1 VAEADRAEQKARRK
15 AERSGNAAPDAAPPR
30 HLPTPPSPG
39 SHSSAHSSA
48 SFALVLLA
56 PSPSPAVPRQPAN
69 AAPQAP
75 LPSIASGA
83 AQRHPPAAAVAGLAF
98 FCTFLIKLRARALG
112 AAAPFA
118 DAAGNTDAAQ
128 ATHF

>member
-1 VAEADRAEQKARRK
+1 LLRRAIATTSCAEAAG
-15 AERSGNAAPDAAPPR
+15 ERSAAGA
-30 HLPTPPSPG
+30 G
-39 SHSSAHSSA
+39 SEHSLWRRATA
-48 SFALVLLA
+48 
-56 PSPSPAVPRQPAN
+56 
-69 AAPQAP
+69 
-75 LPSIASGA
+75 
-83 AQRHPPAAAVAGLAF
+83 PPAAAVAGLAIFCTFLIKLRARLAF